1 VRYLDSAELKELQ
14 QIRNFSTRDNS
25 LGRGQSPLV
34 SASKEVRQHILG
46 GVHNVSLLERGG
58 RLSLVFHFEDDLD
71 EDDFNETQDRVH
83 QNYSGA
89 DQAGKVAVT
98 AGPHLTINELGN
110 SNKDMDFANLQK
122 LIRDVISQVYHVPLP
137 LVSTDAATFSN
148 YSSAKT
154 ALYDDAVSP
163 LAGRL
168 YAGLGELLLPRYG
181 LDPSEVAITFDP
193 DLIPALKMRR
203 NEELVLR
210 RGVNIEST
218 NELRGSVGLED
229 VEGGDDILVN
239 SALVP
244 LGEDA
249 FGDDTDDIPVPPV
262 VVAPVDPDAPVPPEQ
277 PEDPEDPEE
286 PEDEV

>member
-1 VRYLDSAELKELQ
+1 
-14 QIRNFSTRDNS
+14 
-25 LGRGQSPLV
+25 
-34 SASKEVRQHILG
+34 VRQHILG

-58 RLSLVFHFEDDLD
+58 RLSLLFHFEDDLN

-83 QNYSGA
+83 ANYSGA
-89 DQAGKVAVT
+89 GQAGKIAVT
-98 AGPHLTINELGN
+98 AGPHLTVKELGT
-110 SNKDMDFANLQK
+110 SNKDMDFAALQK

-148 YSSAKT
+148 YSAAKT

-168 YAGLGELLLPRYG
+168 YAGLGELLLPRYD
-181 LDPSEVAITFDP
+181 LDPSEVQITFDP

-218 NELRGSVGLED
+218 NELRGSVGLDD

-262 VVAPVDPDAPVPPEQ
+262 VVAPVDPDAPVPPEPPTP
-277 PEDPEDPEE
+277 PEDPEDEEE
-286 PEDEV
+286 PEDDA